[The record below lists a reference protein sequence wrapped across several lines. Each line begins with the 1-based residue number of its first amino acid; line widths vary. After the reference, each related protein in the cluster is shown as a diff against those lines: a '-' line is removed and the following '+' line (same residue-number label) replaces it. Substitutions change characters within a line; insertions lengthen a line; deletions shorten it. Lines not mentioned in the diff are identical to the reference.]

1 MNCNTQNAK
10 IKSIT
15 EKTLIVGI
23 DVGSETHYARAFDWR
38 NIEFSKKPFAFSN
51 DEAGFASFK
60 AWLEDIKEKFG
71 KTIVL
76 PGMEPTGHYWFN
88 LGAFLQDN
96 GMKPVHVNPHHVHK
110 SKELDDNNPSKD
122 PKTIAALVNEGRFNY
137 PYIPTGVYAEIRSLY
152 GLQVMTQEALIRV
165 KNRIARWLS
174 IYFPEYKDVYRSCDA
189 ISGVMVLKVC
199 PLPADIVMLG
209 ADGVNKIWRDAKLR
223 AAGMK
228 RARPLVEAAK
238 HSVGS
243 TESPEAAKYEMEL
256 LLGDYEV
263 YTKRLA
269 EKFERLRNELQIYQS
284 RQLEILS
291 ADAIDLDI
299 RRQTTDPKIG
309 FDFFNVDDDTFKKPL
324 VDNASVEIKRAFWKD
339 FRWFS
344 SNNMDWAV
352 AECQQYGTV
361 NSYLD
366 LLYEFH
372 ENRNLTPE
380 QLLEKMQRI
389 DVMERGSINSMTD
402 HYLKELLKPL
412 QEQCIEDRDK
422 CAKIA
427 HIEIAFFYLLDWE
440 DMKCFQKEIKHDPEM
455 YAEMVSIIF
464 RHDGDDPEE
473 RKTEEFRNYAQVI
486 HRLFD
491 MAKFC
496 PCEENGTV
504 SYDEIKVWVDKL
516 IRILDSNHQKE
527 MFGYVLGRLFAYAP
541 KTADGHYPCEA
552 VCQIIEEYGDESL
565 LSEYRCELFNKR
577 EIFSPSAG
585 RAEKDIA
592 EGYKDNAEF
601 LSIKYPKTA
610 DVFFKMSQSYVYD
623 SDLERRRAENGYF

>member
-110 SKELDDNNPSKD
+110 SKELDDNNPSKDDRKD

-256 LLGDYEV
+256 LLGDYDV
-263 YTKRLA
+263 YTKRLEELT
-269 EKFERLRNELQIYQS
+269 EKIEVKLEEIPYVDKL
-284 RQLEILS
+284 LEIKGVGKKTVSGLIAEIGDIS
-291 ADAIDLDI
+291 RFDNPKQVQKLAGYAIVACSSGKHKGESHISYRGRKRI
-299 RRQTTDPKIG
+299 RYVLYEAAISLIGQNAEFKEIHRYYLTRQNNPL
-309 FDFFNVDDDTFKKPL
+309 KKME
-324 VDNASVEIKRAFWKD
+324 SVI
-339 FRWFS
+339 
-344 SNNMDWAV
+344 AV
-352 AECQQYGTV
+352 ACKALRVFYAI
-361 NSYLD
+361 
-366 LLYEFH
+366 
-372 ENRNLTPE
+372 LT
-380 QLLEKMQRI
+380 K
-389 DVMERGSINSMTD
+389 G
-402 HYLKELLKPL
+402 
-412 QEQCIEDRDK
+412 
-422 CAKIA
+422 
-427 HIEIAFFYLLDWE
+427 
-440 DMKCFQKEIKHDPEM
+440 
-455 YAEMVSIIF
+455 
-464 RHDGDDPEE
+464 
-473 RKTEEFRNYAQVI
+473 
-486 HRLFD
+486 
-491 MAKFC
+491 
-496 PCEENGTV
+496 V
-504 SYDEIKVWVDKL
+504 SYDGKFMLES
-516 IRILDSNHQKE
+516 IRYPENQ
-527 MFGYVLGRLFAYAP
+527 VLGNRIVA
-541 KTADGHYPCEA
+541 
-552 VCQIIEEYGDESL
+552 
-565 LSEYRCELFNKR
+565 
-577 EIFSPSAG
+577 
-585 RAEKDIA
+585 
-592 EGYKDNAEF
+592 
-601 LSIKYPKTA
+601 
-610 DVFFKMSQSYVYD
+610 
-623 SDLERRRAENGYF
+623 